1 MFHLAA
7 STDYDAAMSPS
18 TPHPIAILLA
28 ASTIVAVVIGPLGC
42 ASNPC
47 SKSQVPSERAATER
61 SDDADAPGSPALA
74 ASTPVDPSPS
84 LPGLM
89 SLEPSADA
97 PAQVRE
103 DFGRLVGAWSCQS
116 EARQPD
122 GTFKA
127 APGLARWT
135 FFYTLGGL
143 AVGDLFEPAATTGA
157 AKGIN
162 LRVYDPEA
170 ERWVLAWTTPQ
181 LARFDH
187 YTARREGEAL
197 VMRGDVAAKG
207 QFPDHSAR
215 ITFDELRDDSFE
227 WRYEATTPG
236 ADGPWQTFSR
246 IHCRAVEAG
255 PTGDAGAPPQAVA
268 P

>member
-1 MFHLAA
+1 MPL
-7 STDYDAAMSPS
+7 SL
-18 TPHPIAILLA
+18 AILLA
-28 ASTIVAVVIGPLGC
+28 ASTIVTVVIGPLGC
-42 ASNPC
+42 AAKTCPQ
-47 SKSQVPSERAATER
+47 SQDPIDREAAES
-61 SDDADAPGSPALA
+61 SDDADAPQSPALA
-74 ASTPVDPSPS
+74 ASSPADTSPS

-89 SLEPSADA
+89 SFAPSPDA

-103 DFGRLVGAWSCQS
+103 EFGRLVGVWSCQS

-127 APGLARWT
+127 APGPARWT

-143 AVGDLFEPAATTGA
+143 AVGDLFEPPATTGA

-162 LRVYDPEA
+162 LRVYDPDA
-170 ERWVLAWTTPQ
+170 DHWVLAWTTPQ

-187 YTARREGEAL
+187 YTARLEGDAL
-197 VMRGDVAAKG
+197 VMRGDVPAKG
-207 QFPDHSAR
+207 PFPDHSAR

-246 IHCRAVEAG
+246 IHCKAVEAG
-255 PTGDAGAPPQAVA
+255 PRGDAGAPAQAVA